1 MLCVTYSVTKGLG
14 LLGVDYR
21 NVSVGNTN
29 LVSEDYGTIKKCYR
43 LMEKFTRQTVQKCEL
58 FFESSYEKVNNI
70 VVWIVEPARSLLTW
84 PAFHTIP
91 RFCIENMIEPVW

>member
-1 MLCVTYSVTKGLG
+1 MLSVDGKVYQADSSKVRT
-14 LLGVDYR
+14 
-21 NVSVGNTN
+21 
-29 LVSEDYGTIKKCYR
+29 
-43 LMEKFTRQTVQKCEL
+43 

-91 RFCIENMIEPVW
+91 RFFVLRI